1 MLHPDTLTA
10 LYQRAYECRGVI
22 LELGS
27 FVGGA
32 TIVLAK
38 AAVDSASTYPVIAV
52 EVGGTKEHDVM
63 PSSDIIADLR
73 SNLKEFGLE
82 NRVMV
87 IQGWSNQ
94 VASDVS
100 RLLDGRKI
108 GLLMIDADGGVDR
121 DFELYRKHLADGA
134 SIVVDD
140 FIVEGTNV
148 KSAPVQVW
156 VRRKLD
162 EGIIRQDS
170 VFAYG
175 TWFGTYIKA

>member
-1 MLHPDTLTA
+1 
-10 LYQRAYECRGVI
+10 
-22 LELGS
+22 
-27 FVGGA
+27 
-32 TIVLAK
+32 
-38 AAVDSASTYPVIAV
+38 
-52 EVGGTKEHDVM
+52 M